1 VNVQEHPLRVV
12 GCVLLL
18 SGGFLVICALT
29 LLSAL
34 SLRLTFSLAALA
46 VEGLGIALLV
56 GSYMPSRENGS

>member
-1 VNVQEHPLRVV
+1 
-12 GCVLLL
+12 LLL